1 MTDKAQRFAR
11 IIRLL
16 GADRVQR
23 LHDSYAVVVG
33 LGATGSYAVEGLAR
47 AGVGKL
53 RLVDFDTIE
62 VSNINRQLYALQS
75 TLGRAKCDVAA
86 ERVLDINPECV
97 VEPVRQFVGA
107 ADYPALFDPRPDI
120 IVDCI
125 DSLNPKVELL
135 EFAAN
140 TGIPV
145 ISCMGAALRTDA
157 SMIKVATL
165 DKVQCCAL
173 ARMIRKRLRRRQ
185 VPLRFPCVYS
195 DESRHNLLETAIG
208 DVEEYSPGPGRKR
221 RVLGS
226 MSTITGI
233 FGLTAANV
241 AIAMLSRQKPASPSD
256 GITQTSKSPPAQAT
270 G

>member
-1 MTDKAQRFAR
+1 MSDRYHRFAR

-16 GADRVQR
+16 GADRVQK
-23 LHDSYAVVVG
+23 LHDSYAAVVG

-47 AGVGKL
+47 AGVGRLKL
-53 RLVDFDTIE
+53 IDFDVVEI
-62 VSNINRQLYALQS
+62 SNINRQLYALQS
-75 TLGRAKCDVAA
+75 TLGRPKCDVAA
-86 ERVLDINPECV
+86 ERVKDINPECV

-107 ADYPALFDPRPDI
+107 DLYPELFSPPPDI

-135 EFAAN
+135 EFSAKA
-140 TGIPV
+140 GIPV
-145 ISCMGAALRTDA
+145 VSCMGAALRTDA

-165 DKVQCCAL
+165 DKVKNCPL
-173 ARMIRKRLRRRQ
+173 ARMMRRRLRKRN
-185 VPLRFPCVYS
+185 VPMKFPCVYS
-195 DESRHNLLETAIG
+195 DESRQHLVETAIG
-208 DVEEYSPGPGRKR
+208 EVDNFNPGPGRKR

-241 AIAMLSRQKPASPSD
+241 AIAVLSRIEQEKED
-256 GITQTSKSPPAQAT
+256 EN
-270 G
+270 